1 MAEEMGIDLKP
12 QDYLIAIEMGDAQA
26 AIDMWKMRNDPEFAK
41 KVRAEN
47 YAIPLDEGTYEA
59 IDEQFTEK
67 EVEPTGVEK
76 YIQISN

>member
-1 MAEEMGIDLKP
+1 MLGIP
-12 QDYLIAIEMGDAQA
+12 YQA

-59 IDEQFTEK
+59 INEQFK
-67 EVEPTGVEK
+67 EPEATGVEK
-76 YIQISN
+76 YIQITNK

>member
-1 MAEEMGIDLKP
+1 
-12 QDYLIAIEMGDAQA
+12 
-26 AIDMWKMRNDPEFAK
+26 MRNDPEFAK

-59 IDEQFTEK
+59 VDEQFTEK

-76 YIQISN
+76 YIQVTNQ